1 MEVKLK
7 AKRVEFQLTQ
17 AELAEKI
24 GISTPTYI
32 DKENGK
38 RPFNLFEIKKMLQIF
53 NCKFE
58 DIFLL

>member
-7 AKRVEFQLTQ
+7 AKRVEFQMTQ
-17 AELAEKI
+17 EQVAEKL

-32 DKENGK
+32 NKENGK
-38 RPFNLFEIKKMLQIF
+38 KLFNLLEIKKLLTLF
-53 NCKFE
+53 DCKFE

>member
-7 AKRVEFQLTQ
+7 AKRVEFQMTQ
-17 AELAEKI
+17 EQVAEKI

-32 DKENGK
+32 NKENGK
-38 RPFNLFEIKKMLQIF
+38 KLFNLLEIKKLLTLF
-53 NCKFE
+53 DCKFE